1 MATMLLSRQQ
11 STKQVSS
18 FADAEPQGVP
28 WQTSG
33 MAEQWYFCGKCGG
46 QVTQIDKFRP
56 WCGHELGLPE
66 E

>member
-1 MATMLLSRQQ
+1 
-11 STKQVSS
+11 
-18 FADAEPQGVP
+18 
-28 WQTSG
+28 

-46 QVTQIDKFRP
+46 QVTQIDKFCP

>member
-1 MATMLLSRQQ
+1 
-11 STKQVSS
+11 
-18 FADAEPQGVP
+18 
-28 WQTSG
+28 
-33 MAEQWYFCGKCGG
+33 MAEQWHFCGKCGG